1 MSQDWHIEK
10 SVSVGHLLTTAVI
23 AASVFMYFG
32 ELDKKVS
39 ANSQSIE
46 FLKEQRQ
53 EDLKRIEKNLDGINK
68 KLDKLVNAQGL
79 SN

>member
-10 SVSVGHLLTTAVI
+10 SVSAGHILTTIVI
-23 AASVFMYFG
+23 AASVFLYFG

-39 ANSQSIE
+39 ANQQSIE

-53 EDLKRIEKNLDGINK
+53 EDLRRIEKNLDGINK

-79 SN
+79 SG

>member
-10 SVSVGHLLTTAVI
+10 SVSVGHLLTTVVI

-53 EDLKRIEKNLDGINK
+53 EDLQRIEKNLDGINK